1 MMQPKKSE
9 LVGGVAIFWK
19 PKVFPYARRIKCIS
33 PSIRVTYDDKF
44 LVVAGALG
52 LSGMVA
58 ALADDVQF
66 VTLPETVR
74 TAVIRE
80 TRIPDVSR
88 VTRVVR
94 DENGLYEVTVRR
106 ESDNDVVYVDPY
118 GRVVRQQ
125 AVGFT
130 QPVNRQ
136 VVTETVTEDAEYP
149 TVDTFV
155 RSLDTARFQLIEK
168 KENKEVYL
176 DRRTGKKW
184 KVKVES
190 DD

>member
-1 MMQPKKSE
+1 MTMK
-9 LVGGVAIFWK
+9 A
-19 PKVFPYARRIKCIS
+19 
-33 PSIRVTYDDKF
+33 KF
-44 LVVAGALG
+44 LVVAGVLG
-52 LSGMVA
+52 LGGMVA
-58 ALADDVQF
+58 ALADDIQF
-66 VTLPETVR
+66 VALPQTIR

-125 AVGFT
+125 TVAFG
-130 QPVNRQ
+130 QPVNKQ
-136 VVTETVTEDAEYP
+136 IVTETVTDDAEYP

-155 RSLDTARFQLIEK
+155 RALDTSRFQLIEK
-168 KENKEVYL
+168 KDNKEVYI